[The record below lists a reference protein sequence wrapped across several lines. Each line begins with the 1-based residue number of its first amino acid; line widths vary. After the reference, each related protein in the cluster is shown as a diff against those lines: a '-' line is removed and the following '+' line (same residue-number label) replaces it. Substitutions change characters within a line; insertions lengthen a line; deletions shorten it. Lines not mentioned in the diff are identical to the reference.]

1 MKKDKN
7 NVGYNYRKA
16 NDNYQGLH
24 GTAALLKEM
33 SDLGGPNKF
42 IAKYGPRING
52 IVEELLE
59 LDKLYKKVFG
69 DVNEFLLDL
78 IDDHTPD
85 NKEVVK
91 S

>member
-1 MKKDKN
+1 MKKDKS
-7 NVGYNYRKA
+7 NVSYNYRNA

-33 SDLGGPNKF
+33 PDLGGTNKF

-59 LDKLYKKVFG
+59 LDKLYKKVSG

-78 IDDHTPD
+78 VDDHTPD
-85 NKEVVK
+85 KK
-91 S
+91 K

>member
-1 MKKDKN
+1 MKKDKS
-7 NVGYNYRKA
+7 NVGYNYRNA

-52 IVEELLE
+52 IVE
-59 LDKLYKKVFG
+59 
-69 DVNEFLLDL
+69 
-78 IDDHTPD
+78 
-85 NKEVVK
+85 
-91 S
+91 

>member
-1 MKKDKN
+1 MKKDKS
-7 NVGYNYRKA
+7 NVGYNYRNA

-52 IVEELLE
+52 IVEELLK
-59 LDKLYKKVFG
+59 LDKLYKKVSG
-69 DVNEFLLDL
+69 DVNKFLLDL
-78 IDDHTPD
+78 VDDHTPD
-85 NKEVVK
+85 KK
-91 S
+91 K